1 MNILRILAQIAIL
14 FAFSF
19 IGGLLHTYLHI
30 PLPGSI
36 IGLILLFLALCT
48 NFFSVKWIDQ
58 GAGFL
63 LAFLP
68 FLFIPTLIGV
78 INYPELLSNKGFLLL
93 IVVVIST
100 IITIGAAGRASQYSE
115 NKSKR
120 RKEEKS

>member
-1 MNILRILAQIAIL
+1 
-14 FAFSF
+14 
-19 IGGLLHTYLHI
+19 
-30 PLPGSI
+30 
-36 IGLILLFLALCT
+36 LILLFLALCT
-48 NFFSVKWIDQ
+48 NFFYVKWIDQ

-120 RKEEKS
+120 RQEEKS